1 MAFDKIKKIYDEHQT
16 RITRL
21 KFLVFQVILVTVDI
35 GTDFYTAVQHY
46 KYVLNFN
53 NFEKGDIVWGLP
65 KSPIQLIQTDTD

>member
-1 MAFDKIKKIYDEHQT
+1 MTFEKIKKIYDEQQT

-35 GTDFYTAVQHY
+35 GTDIYTAVEHY

-53 NFEKGDIVWGLP
+53 NVQNKPSLTEHISHNVW
-65 KSPIQLIQTDTD
+65 IYIYA